1 MKKVAALM
9 AAVVG
14 VAGGAL
20 ADPPSESFTVDYR
33 VRDPQFA
40 IQAKRATTPRWVFN
54 LYDGT
59 NAWTATGWTCLLRY
73 YKSLDSAA
81 MCTVTGTV
89 SGATVTFD
97 ATTNVLG
104 ETIKGG
110 YAALTASSNTYL
122 VTFAIG
128 GIDVEKS
135 PEVGAQNA
143 LRATVAINGA
153 DYGPFIGDFSGWPF
167 LLSAGTNSVNYATWA
182 GNATNANNAALLG
195 GRSEVTIS
203 NAFDVAWTAKD
214 TSLSNAV
221 WGTFWTLA
229 QQTTFSNWTA
239 ATYLPL
245 HGTADNSAALG
256 GRNEATISN
265 TFALAWAQLDASL
278 SNAVWGVFWTAA
290 NQTTFSNYLSA
301 TYWTQAAQGI
311 YSNYVASTFPTNAGA
326 GGTGTYVMTNGGWGL
341 LTFDT
346 TTPLLYLTNGS
357 DLARSLPWCT
367 VSNSTLHG
375 GLSVAGVSNAIL
387 NRTFGGSGTTGT
399 VYSAAGDAGKYLLA
413 DGTWGT
419 PTSAGFVVT
428 NLDTTSG
435 NVTFTLPAPGT
446 SFYVLSKTN
455 SANWLYVVYGTTTSS
470 VAGTASVKAYPDVIL
485 SLWRVEY

>member
-1 MKKVAALM
+1 
-9 AAVVG
+9 
-14 VAGGAL
+14 
-20 ADPPSESFTVDYR
+20 
-33 VRDPQFA
+33 
-40 IQAKRATTPRWVFN
+40 
-54 LYDGT
+54 
-59 NAWTATGWTCLLRY
+59 
-73 YKSLDSAA
+73 
-81 MCTVTGTV
+81 
-89 SGATVTFD
+89 VTFC
-97 ATTNVLG
+97 V
-104 ETIKGG
+104 
-110 YAALTASSNTYL
+110 
-122 VTFAIG
+122 G

-143 LRATVAINGA
+143 LRATVAINGS
-153 DYGPFIGDFSGWPF
+153 DYGPFTGNFSGWPF
-167 LLSAGTNSVNYATWA
+167 LQTTGTNAWATNADYAAWA

-256 GRNEATISN
+256 G
-265 TFALAWAQLDASL
+265 
-278 SNAVWGVFWTAA
+278 
-290 NQTTFSNYLSA
+290 
-301 TYWTQAAQGI
+301 
-311 YSNYVASTFPTNAGA
+311 
-326 GGTGTYVMTNGGWGL
+326 
-341 LTFDT
+341 LT
-346 TTPLLYLTNGS
+346 
-357 DLARSLPWCT
+357 
-367 VSNSTLHG
+367 
-375 GLSVAGVSNAIL
+375 VAGVSNAIIAAGDVRYDVAGAAVNASNGVL
-387 NRTFGGSGTTGT
+387 AHVFAGVGTTGT
-399 VYSAAGDAGKYLLA
+399 VTAAAGTATDYLARNGSWTAL
-413 DGTWGT
+413 
-419 PTSAGFVVT
+419 PSSAGFVVT
-428 NLDTTSG
+428 NLDTTSA

>member
-167 LLSAGTNSVNYATWA
+167 LLSAGTNSANYATWA

-256 GRNEATISN
+256 G
-265 TFALAWAQLDASL
+265 
-278 SNAVWGVFWTAA
+278 
-290 NQTTFSNYLSA
+290 
-301 TYWTQAAQGI
+301 
-311 YSNYVASTFPTNAGA
+311 
-326 GGTGTYVMTNGGWGL
+326 
-341 LTFDT
+341 LT
-346 TTPLLYLTNGS
+346 
-357 DLARSLPWCT
+357 
-367 VSNSTLHG
+367 
-375 GLSVAGVSNAIL
+375 VAGVSNAIIAAGDVRYDVAGAAVNASNGVL
-387 NRTFGGSGTTGT
+387 AHVFAGVGTTGT
-399 VYSAAGDAGKYLLA
+399 VTAAAGTATDYLARNGSWTAL
-413 DGTWGT
+413 
-419 PTSAGFVVT
+419 PSSAGFVVT